1 MVWSWV
7 FVLGDHAR
15 ALEKAGEFEDMVIM
29 VITFIL
35 CNLDIYMYVNN
46 VYSVKRWRDFSSVTI

>member
-1 MVWSWV
+1 M
-7 FVLGDHAR
+7 LGDHAR